1 MRIEIRRLNKIY
13 HGGIHALNDADLTIP
28 GGMFGLLGPNGAGKT
43 TLMRILAGILRP
55 TGGAFYIVPCCAFPV
70 KSVVGVQGRGGG
82 PPPAQGGSPRL
93 RGPPVLEVNGPF

>member
-13 HGGIHALNDADLTIP
+13 YGGIHALNDADLTIP

-55 TGGAFYIVPCCAFPV
+55 TGGRFLIGGCDGHNEKRREAIPHRLGFLPPRTAAFPAP
-70 KSVVGVQGRGGG
+70 SGRAR
-82 PPPAQGGSPRL
+82 P
-93 RGPPVLEVNGPF
+93 